1 MPLQKG
7 NLGLKIQILGQLKLN
22 NYIHLYRLVGHEDLT
37 AQQISENADYSIR
50 LKTAKRSVPQ
60 DLWAAYGR
68 FVKSVTEKK
77 WRDSLGKRHIENR
90 RGRRVLRLFCIA

>member
-7 NLGLKIQILGQLKLN
+7 NLGLKIQILPTQAQQL
-22 NYIHLYRLVGHEDLT
+22 YSLVPFGCTHEDLT
-37 AQQISENADYSIR
+37 VQQISENTDHIIR

-90 RGRRVLRLFCIA
+90 